1 MHHGTSLVSYVAL
14 RRRHALVLTSII
26 VVLTSFFKLVTA
38 LATGNTV
45 VVKPSEVTPFS
56 ILKVAEYINAAGF
69 PPGVVNIVNGY
80 GNTVGQA
87 LADHRDIGKLTFTG
101 STAVGRRIMES
112 AAKTN
117 LKRITLELGG
127 KSPTLIFDD
136 ADLSR
141 AVPGTVRNILY
152 VSLSLR

>member
-1 MHHGTSLVSYVAL
+1 MELPSYVAL
-14 RRRHALVLTSII
+14 RRRHALVLTSITA
-26 VVLTSFFKLVTA
+26 VRTSFIKLVTA
-38 LATGNTV
+38 LATGNAV
-45 VVKPSEVTPFS
+45 VVKPSEVTPLS

-87 LADHRDIGKLTFTG
+87 LADHRDIGKLSFTG

>member
-1 MHHGTSLVSYVAL
+1 M
-14 RRRHALVLTSII
+14 LTSITA
-26 VVLTSFFKLVTA
+26 VLTSFIKLVTA
-38 LATGNTV
+38 LATGNAV
-45 VVKPSEVTPFS
+45 VVKPSEVTPLS
-56 ILKVAEYINAAGF
+56 ILKVEEYINAAGF

-87 LADHRDIGKLTFTG
+87 LADNRDIGKLTFTG
-101 STAVGRRIMES
+101 GTAVGRRIMES